1 MPSAVP
7 VPMPRKPRV
16 PWSAIVHSS
25 DPKISGK
32 ELAEKVRKEIAPTVG
47 VRLHEVRGL
56 ARGGAIIRTPLS
68 GEIQKVVANKK
79 FVEAGLEVKQSPAQ
93 TPKIVVSNVD
103 TATPPDE
110 FMSEMF
116 KKNFADKMSQ
126 ELFKRQVRLEKSW
139 SQADGATVNVTL
151 EVSTTALDV
160 LDGEKAYI
168 GWFAYNCRALVRTY
182 ASHRCVGF
190 DHKIKDCR
198 YKENVCRQCGQT
210 GHSARVCQSPVDCRN
225 CRFKGYALGH
235 HMLSPGCLVYA
246 AVLARVNSRH

>member
-1 MPSAVP
+1 
-7 VPMPRKPRV
+7 
-16 PWSAIVHSS
+16 
-25 DPKISGK
+25 
-32 ELAEKVRKEIAPTVG
+32 

-110 FMSEMF
+110 FMSELY
-116 KKNFADKMSQ
+116 KNNFADKMIM
-126 ELFKRQVRLEKSW
+126 FKRQVRLEKSW

-151 EVSTTALDV
+151 EVSTTGLDV
-160 LDGEKAYI
+160 LDGGKAYI

-182 ASHRCVGF
+182 ACHRCVGF
-190 DHKIKDCR
+190 DHKVKDCG
-198 YKENVCRQCGQT
+198 YKENVCQ
-210 GHSARVCQSPVDCRN
+210 
-225 CRFKGYALGH
+225 
-235 HMLSPGCLVYA
+235 
-246 AVLARVNSRH
+246 